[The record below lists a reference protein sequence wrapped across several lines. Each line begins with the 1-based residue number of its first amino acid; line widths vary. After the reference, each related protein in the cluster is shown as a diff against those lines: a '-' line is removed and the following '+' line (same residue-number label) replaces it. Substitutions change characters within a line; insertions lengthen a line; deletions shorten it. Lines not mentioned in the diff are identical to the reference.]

1 MIGKGGLVAAVLLL
15 VLSTAFAVLNG
26 RSFVSLDFWVFRMS
40 RVPVS
45 VVVFGALLM
54 GMGVMLL
61 AGLRSDLRVREILRK
76 SLEEEGRREQ
86 EWRDRNQQELF
97 SSNEDGADS

>member
-1 MIGKGGLVAAVLLL
+1 MTGRGGLVAAVLLL
-15 VLSTAFAVLNG
+15 ALSTAFAALNG
-26 RSFVSLDFWVFRMS
+26 RNYVALDLGVLRLS

-45 VVVFGALLM
+45 VVVFAALLA
-54 GMGVMLL
+54 GMAVMLF

-76 SLEEEGRREQ
+76 NLEQEGRREQ

-97 SSNEDGADS
+97 GSDEDADA